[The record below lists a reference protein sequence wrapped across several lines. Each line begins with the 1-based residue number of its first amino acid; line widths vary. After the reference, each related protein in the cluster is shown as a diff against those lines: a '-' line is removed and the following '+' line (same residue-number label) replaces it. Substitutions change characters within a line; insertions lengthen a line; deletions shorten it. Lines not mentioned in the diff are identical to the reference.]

1 MRRADRLFDIVQLL
15 RGSRRRTAAEMAER
29 LEVSIRT
36 IYRDIDAL
44 VASGV
49 PIEGERGFGYVIRMP
64 LHLPPLTFTEAELQA
79 LALGARFVRAWGDDE
94 LVEAAQEAL
103 IKIEA
108 VLPPEKQQALLRRD
122 LNAFAMRHDARD
134 RATLGRLRKA
144 LRARRKVHLVYRDRE
159 GAATT
164 RIVRPLSLE
173 AWGHAWTLTAWCELR
188 EDFRAFRLDRME
200 AAEATDATFKPE
212 PGRTLADFHV
222 RLRQEG
228 WHVAPA

>member
-15 RGSRRRTAAEMAER
+15 RGSRLRTAAEMAER

-49 PIEGERGFGYVIRMP
+49 PIEGERGVGYVIRVP
-64 LHLPPLTFTEAELQA
+64 LHLPPLTFTEPELQA

-94 LVEAAQEAL
+94 LAQAAMEAL
-103 IKIEA
+103 VKVEA
-108 VLPPEKQQALLRRD
+108 VLPPDRQAALLRRELD
-122 LNAFAMRHDARD
+122 AFALRHDAAA

-144 LRARRKVHLVYRDRE
+144 LRARRKVHLLYRDGLGTSTARL
-159 GAATT
+159 
-164 RIVRPLSLE
+164 VRPLSLE

-188 EDFRAFRLDRME
+188 QDFRAFRLDRME
-200 AAEATDATFKPE
+200 AVEATEESFKPE
-212 PGRTLADFHV
+212 PGKTLADFHA
-222 RLRQEG
+222 RLREEG
-228 WHVAPA
+228 WDVAPA